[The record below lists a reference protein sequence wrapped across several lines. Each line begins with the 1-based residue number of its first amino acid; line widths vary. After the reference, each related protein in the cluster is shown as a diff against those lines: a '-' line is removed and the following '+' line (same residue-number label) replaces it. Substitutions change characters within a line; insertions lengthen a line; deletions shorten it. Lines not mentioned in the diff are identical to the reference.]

1 MPDTSKNMTPPE
13 TGNANPERV
22 WIDTGP
28 GTGSATVRP
37 HSPCCGLLI
46 AEDASEWHKRFSAF
60 TGPRLCIDV
69 AESAMD
75 GLIALKRAASE
86 GLPYRIVLL
95 GSRIQGMD
103 ASVLSSA
110 IKGDAAGRDA
120 SLVFLSERDAED
132 EAALARAGFSALITR
147 NAAPD
152 AILRVL
158 DEVRNG
164 AANVAN
170 PEFAST
176 ANRASPSAEKRILI
190 ADDNPVNREV
200 AARMLEKLGYQ
211 CAHAGNGREA
221 VDMHCSRPFDM
232 ILMDCEMPEMDGLQA
247 TALIRA
253 QAGPSSHTPVIA
265 LTASTAQG
273 ERERCLAAGMDDY
286 LSKPIRP
293 QILSEVLARW
303 LPASTEAQSET
314 DSAPLEDEL
323 EAVHAM
329 FGADFS
335 ELVHLYQR
343 DTPPRI
349 EALHRAYGE
358 RNCPLVAKVAHALGG
373 SSASIGATGLSG
385 LCKSLET
392 RAKEG
397 ALDEFEKTMADI
409 ENEYRRI
416 SSRLQSMIG

>member
-22 WIDTGP
+22 GLDTGS
-28 GTGSATVRP
+28 GAGSAPVHPYSSCR
-37 HSPCCGLLI
+37 GLLI
-46 AEDASEWHKRFSAF
+46 AEGASEWQDRFSAF
-60 TGPRLCIDV
+60 TGQGIRID
-69 AESAMD
+69 ASESAMD
-75 GLIALKRAASE
+75 GLIALKRASSE
-86 GLPYRIVLL
+86 GLPYRLILL

-103 ASVLSSA
+103 ASILSSA
-110 IKGDAAGRDA
+110 IKGDAAGRGA

-158 DEVRNG
+158 EGVWN
-164 AANVAN
+164 ATN

-176 ANRASPSAEKRILI
+176 ACRPSPSAERRILI

-200 AARMLEKLGYQ
+200 AARMLEKFGYE

-221 VDMHCSRPFDM
+221 VDMHCSQPFDM

-247 TALIRA
+247 TALIRS

-265 LTASTAQG
+265 LTASTAQD
-273 ERERCLAAGMDDY
+273 EREKCLAAGMDDF

-293 QILSEVLARW
+293 QVLSDVLARW
-303 LPASTEAQSET
+303 LPASIEAQPGT

-323 EAVHAM
+323 DAVHAM

-343 DTPPRI
+343 DTPPRM
-349 EALHRAYGE
+349 EALHRAYAE

-385 LCKSLET
+385 LCKTLET
-392 RAKEG
+392 RAREG